1 MDWLTTRPTADEIL
15 NPFIVVS
22 IVVFAIVLLASGF
35 YSARP
40 WSPPFATSY
49 SKRFVGKAAMWLGWP
64 AGLGLFFTIVR
75 LLQIDPA
82 TFGRPIWIVLSWLAL
97 LASAVAIVL
106 QAPQDRE
113 AKRLRKAGH
122 RPSQLERRPVRR
134 TRRGTI

>member
-1 MDWLTTRPTADEIL
+1 MDWLTTRPTADEVL

-22 IVVFAIVLLASGF
+22 MVVFAIVLIASGF

-40 WSPPFATSY
+40 WSPPFGTAH
-49 SKRFVGKAAMWLGWP
+49 SKRFVGRAAMWLGWP

-75 LLQIDPA
+75 LLQIDPI
-82 TFGRPIWIVLSWLAL
+82 TFGRPIWIVLSWVAL
-97 LASAVAIVL
+97 IVSVVVIGM
-106 QAPQDRE
+106 QAPKDRE

-134 TRRGTI
+134 ARKGTV

>member
-1 MDWLTTRPTADEIL
+1 MDWLTTRPTADEVL

-40 WSPPFATSY
+40 WAPPFGKAHSR
-49 SKRFVGKAAMWLGWP
+49 RFVGKAAMWLGWS

-82 TFGRPIWIVLSWLAL
+82 TFGRPIWIVFSWLAL
-97 LASAVAIVL
+97 AASAVAIVM

-134 TRRGTI
+134 ARRGTI